1 MLAVIA
7 SLLLLVGPILT
18 TSLKITP
25 SSSWGIVKKVM
36 NNNIPANSKKISAA
50 FLLSFGLVFSP
61 SIDHAN
67 AIDKQYKLPPID
79 RNDKN
84 RCNLVS
90 SSIGQANAARD
101 KLFDLRECDMKGQ
114 SGAGKD
120 MSGLLAENSDFSGV
134 DFKEGQ
140 MSKAYARNNKFI
152 KCDFTNAIL
161 DRVSFDGSDMT
172 GSLFTNAVLSGTT
185 FEGANLKD
193 TDFSDSYLGPFDQRN
208 LCLNPSL
215 EGKNPVRI
223 PCI

>member
-1 MLAVIA
+1 VSLKLSPPSWGVAVIKGTKSN
-7 SLLLLVGPILT
+7 SLVPAA
-18 TSLKITP
+18 
-25 SSSWGIVKKVM
+25 KV
-36 NNNIPANSKKISAA
+36 AA
-50 FLLSFGLVFSP
+50 AAMLSFGLVFLP
-61 SIDHAN
+61 SIDSVH

-101 KLFDLRECDMKGQ
+101 KLFDLRECDIKGQ

-120 MSGLLAENSDFSGV
+120 MSGLIAENSDFSGV

-185 FEGANLKD
+185 FETANLKD

-208 LCLNPSL
+208 LCLNPTL
-215 EGKNPVRI
+215 QGKNPVSKY
-223 PCI
+223 